1 MKKKVI
7 TIILLITL
15 IILNNTVI
23 YGFSIND
30 VQGNNLPAD
39 TQNKIDNFGQGL
51 IGIISTVGS
60 IISVIVLIIL
70 GIKYMLGST
79 EEKAQYKK
87 SLLPYAIGAL
97 ILFGAS
103 GIAGAIYNIAID
115 L

>member
-39 TQNKIDNFGQGL
+39 TQNKIDNFGQGI

-97 ILFGAS
+97 ILFGAP

>member
-1 MKKKVI
+1 
-7 TIILLITL
+7 
-15 IILNNTVI
+15 
-23 YGFSIND
+23 
-30 VQGNNLPAD
+30 
-39 TQNKIDNFGQGL
+39 
-51 IGIISTVGS
+51 
-60 IISVIVLIIL
+60 
-70 GIKYMLGST
+70 MLGST